1 MFMKTSLASTNTTT
15 TNKMA
20 VIASVKS
27 NVYAPNGICGVYGGI
42 RIILPKQEENN
53 YENLIPPTK
62 IFTVYLFA
70 ESMYFTVNN
79 S

>member
-1 MFMKTSLASTNTTT
+1 MFMKTSLASTKTTT

-20 VIASVKS
+20 VNVSVKS
-27 NVYAPNGICGVYGGI
+27 NVYAPVYGIYGVI
-42 RIILPKQEENN
+42 RIILSKQEENN
-53 YENLIPPTK
+53 YENLITPTK